1 MEKEVEPGIV
11 KIKVLSPSIEL
22 TVSEFRVELS
32 STVSMLKERIIS
44 THCAPDDLKV
54 IFKSLFNLNVKHF
67 QNSKLFLWVSQTNL
81 FRWVRKIK
89 IKKQKIFISLLLFR
103 MLDFYTE
110 GKFWRR
116 VNVCLIFWKLLTVIL
131 TQFIFVVQMPTS
143 IQTRQR
149 LR

>member
-54 IFKSLFNLNVKHF
+54 ILNSLFNLNIVKTV
-67 QNSKLFLWVSQTNL
+67 NTLCECRKQT
-81 FRWVRKIK
+81 
-89 IKKQKIFISLLLFR
+89 
-103 MLDFYTE
+103 
-110 GKFWRR
+110 
-116 VNVCLIFWKLLTVIL
+116 C
-131 TQFIFVVQMPTS
+131 
-143 IQTRQR
+143 
-149 LR
+149 